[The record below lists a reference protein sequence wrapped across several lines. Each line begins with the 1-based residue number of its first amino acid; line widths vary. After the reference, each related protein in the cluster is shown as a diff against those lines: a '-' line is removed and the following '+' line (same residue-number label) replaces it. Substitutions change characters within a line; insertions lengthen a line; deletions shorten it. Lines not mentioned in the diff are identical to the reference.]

1 MDANADRIRDTA
13 RRWVTA
19 VAEANIATLRTLM
32 TDDIIIIHG
41 DGRVLEGIDAV
52 TADLVRGVADVRI
65 DQRVEPEETV
75 VAGAWA
81 FERASVRTTVTPR
94 SGGESKQWDSRT
106 LTVLHQD
113 ASGPWRIARA
123 MGVIKQAGV
132 E

>member
-13 RRWVTA
+13 RRWVAA
-19 VAEANIATLRTLM
+19 VAEADIATLRTLM
-32 TDDIIIIHG
+32 TDDIVIIHG

-94 SGGESKQWDSRT
+94 SGGESNQWDSRT

-113 ASGPWRIARA
+113 ASGPWRIARDRRDKT
-123 MGVIKQAGV
+123 GGR
-132 E
+132 